1 MVIEQTMDATRRM
14 LLKQNKIDYDED
26 KDLFPTEDFDI
37 LTLESMLDSHD
48 SENLAEKPRKLRNGN
63 PVSNYGGYN
72 IKGISIVTMG
82 VGRKLVYLQ

>member
-37 LTLESMLDSHD
+37 LTLELHIII
-48 SENLAEKPRKLRNGN
+48 KRFGTKQ
-63 PVSNYGGYN
+63 NYEMN
-72 IKGISIVTMG
+72 
-82 VGRKLVYLQ
+82 